1 MVKRTQAIR
10 RQQMTNY
17 FSVFVH
23 FVGLALKVLKAS
35 ITSEKKYYLQKLFIS
50 LTLYLD
56 MKLVVS
62 NFL

>member
-1 MVKRTQAIR
+1 MVKRTQVIR
-10 RQQMTNY
+10 RQQMTNC

-23 FVGLALKVLKAS
+23 FVGLALKVLKAH
-35 ITSEKKYYLQKLFIS
+35 ITSEKRYYLQKLFIP